1 VFFVCLLGIVQDQTK
16 TQRCERERMQ
26 MRFRHIDSCETSGA
40 SVVQL
45 ILLHYLLTCLSFII
59 NEKKA
64 ISKFCNTACYATEVL
79 YSDHSETGKVHVII
93 ILRQ

>member
-1 VFFVCLLGIVQDQTK
+1 MSEFHNK
-16 TQRCERERMQ
+16 
-26 MRFRHIDSCETSGA
+26 
-40 SVVQL
+40 
-45 ILLHYLLTCLSFII
+45 I

-64 ISKFCNTACYATEVL
+64 ISKFCNTACYATEVYY